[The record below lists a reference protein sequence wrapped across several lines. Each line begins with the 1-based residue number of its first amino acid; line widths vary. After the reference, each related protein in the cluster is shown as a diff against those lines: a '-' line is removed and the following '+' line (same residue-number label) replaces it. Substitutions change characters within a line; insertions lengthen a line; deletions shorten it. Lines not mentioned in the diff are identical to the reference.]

1 MPKVEFNPIALL
13 SGSQNQG
20 IFETLHA
27 FFMIRSKEASLFLF
41 TGSLFLK

>member
-20 IFETLHA
+20 NFETLCV
-27 FFMIRSKEASLFLF
+27 FFMIRSKEARLFYSLGAYF
-41 TGSLFLK
+41 